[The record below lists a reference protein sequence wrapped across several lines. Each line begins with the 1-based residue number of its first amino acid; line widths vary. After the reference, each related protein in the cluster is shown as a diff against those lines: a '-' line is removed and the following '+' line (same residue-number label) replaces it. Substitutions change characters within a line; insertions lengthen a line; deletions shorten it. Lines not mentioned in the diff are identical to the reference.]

1 MDQFIQ
7 MKIGNGKMIR
17 TDGSYICHNGYK
29 ELVDCSG
36 LTGKGIKNK
45 SERHSKGHVSYN
57 KF

>member
-1 MDQFIQ
+1 
-7 MKIGNGKMIR
+7 MIMI
-17 TDGSYICHNGYK
+17 DGSYICHNGYK

-45 SERHSKGHVSYN
+45 SGRHSKGHVSHS